1 MSQLLFA
8 SHPLNYKFDAN
19 GNRVTNLEVYD
30 AQDRLIETPTATYTY
45 TANGEQATKTVTA
58 SGDTTT
64 YTYDVL
70 GNLTRVVLPDTTQI
84 DYVVDGANRRI
95 GRKVDGTLVQGFLYG
110 DALNPVAELDGTGT
124 VVARFVY
131 GSKPNVPDYMVK
143 GATTY
148 RIVSDHLGSPRL
160 VIDTATGAIAQRM
173 DYDAFGNVLVDTQP
187 GFQPFGFAGG
197 LYDPDTKL
205 VRFGARDYDPEVG
218 RWTAKDPIRF
228 AGGDANLY
236 GYALGDSVNWLDPI
250 GLWVLDLGASGSF
263 PGEEFLGYN
272 VGIQLTQSGLYYYY
286 GVGLG
291 QGSGATLTFAPIG
304 DVSAGVRGTVT
315 GRTTIGAVGLFLN
328 VTPDED
334 PTAQP
339 DFIGGFGLGIEDG
352 AAVTVTNTVN
362 ILRFRRPQAPRSAA
376 FENPTGQ
383 CPRRIEQR

>member
-173 DYDAFGNVLVDTQP
+173 DYDAFGNVLSDTNP
-187 GFQPFGFAGG
+187 GFQPFGLVGG
-197 LYDPDTKL
+197 AQS
-205 VRFGARDYDPEVG
+205 V
-218 RWTAKDPIRF
+218 
-228 AGGDANLY
+228 
-236 GYALGDSVNWLDPI
+236 ALG
-250 GLWVLDLGASGSF
+250 
-263 PGEEFLGYN
+263 
-272 VGIQLTQSGLYYYY
+272 
-286 GVGLG
+286 
-291 QGSGATLTFAPIG
+291 
-304 DVSAGVRGTVT
+304 
-315 GRTTIGAVGLFLN
+315 
-328 VTPDED
+328 
-334 PTAQP
+334 
-339 DFIGGFGLGIEDG
+339 
-352 AAVTVTNTVN
+352 
-362 ILRFRRPQAPRSAA
+362 ILVV
-376 FENPTGQ
+376 
-383 CPRRIEQR
+383 